1 MVARPWSSSRLSCGE
16 RLLLRCARN
25 ARNSFLTTQGKDPSS
40 RASRRKRGSSG
51 CGRVSGCWTGVSTPP
66 TTETHCEGGPS
77 SSRYCGLQIKEGGRR
92 KPHLHKRKMGCL
104 SSENNFS
111 MKFPKKIPLAENKHW
126 KSFQIS
132 VRSLS
137 LSLSPCLPGPALSL
151 FVVEVEE
158 SQPCGSQSSLH

>member
-1 MVARPWSSSRLSCGE
+1 MLPKFTKQNNNRQSERTFLHSSQCCSDVII
-16 RLLLRCARN
+16 
-25 ARNSFLTTQGKDPSS
+25 GKKK
-40 RASRRKRGSSG
+40 ATL
-51 CGRVSGCWTGVSTPP
+51 SGCWTGVSTPP